1 MLNFF
6 FRPFGMNSYSL
17 ARITT
22 NQSLTE
28 GQDF

>member
-17 ARITT
+17 AQIKT
-22 NQSLTE
+22 NQHLTE